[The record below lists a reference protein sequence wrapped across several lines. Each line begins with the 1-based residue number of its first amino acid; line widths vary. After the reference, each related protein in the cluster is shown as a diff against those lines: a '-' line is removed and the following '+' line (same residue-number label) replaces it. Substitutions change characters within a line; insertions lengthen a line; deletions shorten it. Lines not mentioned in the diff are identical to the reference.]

1 MASSELCPRCQA
13 AVSGD
18 WRFCAACG
26 QALDTVRSEIER
38 RQLTIFFCDVVQST
52 ALSERLDPEDWR
64 DLLTSYHRTCRDVI
78 ERYEGRVAQF
88 LGDGVMSYF
97 GYPIANE
104 DDAVRAVRAALRIIE
119 MLELLNQGIG
129 KRLRAEIHVRAGLH
143 TGVAVVGDGG
153 ANGSR
158 DAMVIGET
166 VNLAARIQ
174 TFAEVDAVVV
184 SGLTARLVEGHFEL
198 ERMDPQSVKGITRAV
213 ELFRVVRS
221 TGARSTFE
229 AAARR
234 ALTPHVGRASELAE
248 LANAWQEAERG
259 ADRVVVLRGEAG
271 IGKSRMLHEFRQ
283 VAVARGARVVECFC
297 SPLLR
302 ATALAPIIELLNQAI
317 LARPLGKATTEA
329 RLEVLSEMLS
339 EHSRFGPDAL
349 ALIANLLS
357 IQGADQTSILELSPV
372 RQRTRMLEVMRT
384 WLSSSAERIPV
395 AVLVED
401 AHWADPST
409 LDLLDLIVNSPPG
422 GRTLVCVTGRPEFPD
437 RWSHDHVRTIEL
449 ARLHTTEIEAMVKY
463 VAGAH
468 VMPTLMAR
476 RIAERSEGVPLY
488 VEEITKAVVE
498 SGAPSF
504 DGSRAGLTRAVDE
517 ESLPTT
523 VQGALVARFDRLGE
537 SRSIAQIGAAIGRE
551 FTYPLIRAVADEP
564 DDVLLRHLDRLGQSE
579 IAIVHGNP
587 PNSRYI
593 FKHAL
598 IQDAIYSTLLR
609 SEWTRIHA
617 RIFTVLEEQFP
628 AVVVD
633 RPEMVAY
640 HAEKAGRPEA
650 AVALLRDAGMRALG
664 RTALAEAVKHLAHA
678 VELVTALEEPA
689 RSDMELELQAALS
702 PAYMATLGWATP
714 QVERSTLRLQELAA
728 AKGDGGKVFRAMWG
742 LWTVHFMRG
751 KLDRALDASQ
761 QVLATAEHSGDPMLL
776 EAAHHAAGYTH
787 YYRAE
792 YALAVQHANQGL
804 ALFDFEREKVL
815 ASMFQLSSSTCMWCY
830 RAHSQQLMGLL
841 DTAADGIRRCAQLA
855 DELRHAP
862 SRAYLLN
869 LCYCFRLRGDV
880 EQVAALAPI
889 ARSLSIAEGFAYWV
903 PRADIFMAWAD
914 AQQGGDPALAVSRIK
929 AANQVLHDGGT
940 YLAEPEV
947 ASMHAETLLLA
958 RQPERAFDVAREAL
972 DVVRGGRQRH
982 GEPELYRLQG
992 NAAGALGNRELSASL
1007 YRQGIDCARSMG
1019 ARLLELRCALA
1030 LAQSA
1035 GGSEARA
1042 ELKSIV
1048 AGFTDGIDQPDCRAA
1063 LAILEAPSNP
1073 GDRIA

>member
-1 MASSELCPRCQA
+1 MTSSESCPRCQA
-13 AVSGD
+13 AVSSD
-18 WRFCAACG
+18 WRFCAGCG
-26 QALDTVRSEIER
+26 QALDGGRSEIER
-38 RQLTIFFCDVVQST
+38 RQLTIFFCDIVQST

-64 DLLTSYHRTCRDVI
+64 DLLTSYHRTCREVI
-78 ERYEGRVAQF
+78 EHYEGRVAQF

-129 KRLRAEIHVRAGLH
+129 QRLRAEIHVRAGLH
-143 TGVAVVGDGG
+143 TGLAVVGNGG
-153 ANGSR
+153 VNGSR
-158 DAMVIGET
+158 DSMVIGET

-174 TFAEVDAVVV
+174 TFAEVDALVV
-184 SGLTARLVEGHFEL
+184 SGSTAKLIEGHFEL

-213 ELFRVVRS
+213 ELFRVVGS

-234 ALTPHVGRASELAE
+234 ALTPYVGRSKEMAE
-248 LANAWQEAERG
+248 LASAWLEAERG
-259 ADRVVVLRGEAG
+259 ADRVIVLRGEAG

-283 VAVARGARVVECFC
+283 VAIERGARVVECFC

-302 ATALAPIIELLNQAI
+302 ATALAPIIEVLNVAI
-317 LARPLGKATTEA
+317 HARAAGKTTAEA
-329 RLEVLSEMLS
+329 RLQVLSAMLG

-349 ALIANLLS
+349 ALIAGLLS
-357 IQGADQTSILELSPV
+357 IQGADETSIAELSPA
-372 RQRTRMLEVMRT
+372 RRRTRMLEVMRI
-384 WLSSSAERIPV
+384 WLSLSAERIPV
-395 AVLVED
+395 VLLVED

-409 LDLLDLIVNSPPG
+409 LDFLDLIVRDPPG
-422 GRTLVCVTGRPEFPD
+422 GRTFVCVTGRPEFPD
-437 RWSHDHVRTIEL
+437 RWSQDHVRTIEL
-449 ARLHTTEIEAMVKY
+449 TRLHTTEIEAMVKH

-468 VMPTLMAR
+468 LLPPIMAR
-476 RIAERSEGVPLY
+476 RIAERSEGVPLF
-488 VEEITKAVVE
+488 VEEVTKAVLE
-498 SGAPSF
+498 SGAPSL
-504 DGSRAGLTRAVDE
+504 DGSRPGLIRVVDE

-551 FTYPLIRAVADEP
+551 FTYPLIRAVAEVP
-564 DDVLLRHLDRLGQSE
+564 EDVLLEHLDRLGQSE
-579 IAIVHGNP
+579 IAYVRGAP
-587 PNSRYI
+587 PNSRYT

-609 SEWTRIHA
+609 SERTRVHA

-628 AVVVD
+628 AIVAD

-640 HAEKAGRPEA
+640 HAENAGRPEA
-650 AVALLRDAGMRALG
+650 AVALLRDAGLKALG

-678 VELVTALEEPA
+678 VELVGVLEEPG

-714 QVERSTLRLQELAA
+714 QVERSTLRLRELAA
-728 AKGDGGKVFRAMWG
+728 AKGDGAKVFRAMWG

-751 KLDRALDASQ
+751 KLDRALDVAE
-761 QVLATAEHSGDPMLL
+761 QVLATAQKSGDPMLL

-792 YALAVQHANQGL
+792 YELAIHHANRGL
-804 ALFDFEREKVL
+804 ALYDFEREKVL
-815 ASMFQLSSSTCMWCY
+815 ASMFQLSSSTCMWFY
-830 RAHSQQLMGLL
+830 RAHAQQIMGLL
-841 DTAADGIRRCAQLA
+841 ETAADGIGRCRALA

-869 LCYCFRLRGDV
+869 LCYCFRLLGDSD
-880 EQVAALAPI
+880 QVAALARI

-903 PRADIFMAWAD
+903 PRADIFVAWAE
-914 AQQGGDPALAVSRIK
+914 AQQGSDPALAASKIE
-929 AANQVLHDGGT
+929 AASQVLHDGGT

-947 ASMHAETLLLA
+947 GSMHAETLLLA
-958 RQPERAFDVAREAL
+958 GQPERALDVAREAL
-972 DVVRGGRQRH
+972 EVARGGRQRH

-992 NAAGALGNRELSASL
+992 EAARALGNGELAASL
-1007 YRQGIDCARSMG
+1007 YRQGIDSARSMG

-1030 LAQSA
+1030 RARA
-1035 GGSEARA
+1035 GGGNDARA
-1042 ELKSIV
+1042 ELKSIL
-1048 AGFTDGIDQPDCRAA
+1048 AGFVDGIDQSDCREA
-1063 LAILEAPSNP
+1063 LAILATPPNP
-1073 GDRIA
+1073 G